1 MTHYDLYVHEE
12 SQLISAFHRLPSSW
26 HHTSSHRKNLH
37 RIAMPNSP
45 PTQFRCRFQFLVF
58 FFHVFFSIV
67 VHGLHGLH
75 GVVSCEASI
84 QALRFVSVIFL
95 PSVSPLSNP
104 SHMCSALQV
113 VLYASCSFASF
124 ASFCI
129 CCFQNLTTNTTQTLR
144 CLL

>member
-1 MTHYDLYVHEE
+1 MSTRNLNSLVRFIV
-12 SQLISAFHRLPSSW
+12 SRLLGIIHRHNAKICTASPCQTRPRPSSA
-26 HHTSSHRKNLH
+26 TVF
-37 RIAMPNSP
+37 NSW
-45 PTQFRCRFQFLVF
+45 CF
-58 FFHVFFSIV
+58 FFHVFFSNV